1 MVTGIDGGEGC
12 SVEAWREFIS
22 RVSTRLCE
30 RILWWWSYNVKRA
43 FSGKKVEILCGAV
56 NAHQTYET
64 TSYVSCKG
72 FESERRS

>member
-43 FSGKKVEILCGAV
+43 FSGKKWK
-56 NAHQTYET
+56 Y
-64 TSYVSCKG
+64 YVVQ
-72 FESERRS
+72 